1 MRFDLIARRIK
12 IIRFLF
18 KRNED
23 GVESIEF
30 LDDLKSTHIEM
41 WSDNNINQRKK
52 WIQRTWPVVNSTN
65 WWFETQLQF
74 DSNVQLIS

>member
-1 MRFDLIARRIK
+1 MRFDLIARRIE

-30 LDDLKSTHIEM
+30 LDDPKSTHIEM
-41 WSDNNINQRKK
+41 WSDNNVNQR
-52 WIQRTWPVVNSTN
+52 
-65 WWFETQLQF
+65 
-74 DSNVQLIS
+74 